1 MSTPILRE
9 RSGTS
14 EVALLFAL
22 SLPLL
27 LRAWASVHPG
37 AWLWGFHELRYL
49 PVWAWLLWAV
59 AAAAIFVTPKSTR
72 SDRRPIRAY
81 VVAAVLA
88 TVMLVL
94 VLPDRVQFVGD
105 FLLRQGT
112 AEESLPPSALFPQAL
127 PLDIFLH
134 VALPTW
140 INQNMHAPPAVA
152 SRILDALEA
161 GALVLLGFAF
171 ARRGGLK
178 GKEALACAVLVS
190 WGGWLALF
198 TGYSKAFTEMSLLV
212 VACAISGVDAL
223 RGERRGYFYLCL
235 AVAAGFA
242 IHRSAVGFL
251 PALAYV
257 SWHALRAAPVAKPP
271 RAKKDKA
278 KTKAKEPI
286 VPPWLPL
293 LLPLVALALAL
304 PKMIM
309 SATKLDTAH
318 FAARGEGF
326 VSVVRDLVA
335 PLHLLDLINL
345 LIFLMPLVALLLVPA
360 PREGRPG
367 PWSKREWIY
376 LVMLGAPFW
385 VITLVLRPAQ
395 GIPRDFDVFAT
406 PGVALA
412 VMVAARMAR
421 VWHAA
426 PGTARFAGAVI
437 AGAMVP
443 VLLTLWLSA
452 DLTRGLVRVN
462 ALADG
467 PPLRSESERG
477 LWREYLGARYHRAK
491 RYKEATAE
499 FAQAASLAPS
509 PNILAS
515 WGMAARWAGDRESE
529 ERAFTILLQRVPAD
543 RIAVRAAAYTGLARL
558 AYERGEVDK
567 AKGLLTQALQLDP
580 QDRDARGLAA
590 RIVAGAPA
598 GP

>member
-1 MSTPILRE
+1 
-9 RSGTS
+9 
-14 EVALLFAL
+14 LLFAL
-22 SLPLL
+22 SLPLF
-27 LRAWASVHPG
+27 LRVWASVHPG

-59 AAAAIFVTPKSTR
+59 AAAAIFVTPKSAR
-72 SDRRPIRAY
+72 SDRRSMRTY
-81 VVAAVLA
+81 VIAAVLA
-88 TVMLVL
+88 TVVLVL

-112 AEESLPPSALFPQAL
+112 SEESLPPSALFPQAL

-140 INQNMHAPPAVA
+140 INQNMHAAPAVA

-190 WGGWLALF
+190 WGGLLALF
-198 TGYSKAFTEMSLLV
+198 TGYSKAFTEMSLLIV
-212 VACAISGVDAL
+212 VCAISGVDAL
-223 RGERRGYFYLCL
+223 RGDRRGYFYLCL
-235 AVAAGFA
+235 AVGAGFA

-257 SWHALRAAPVAKPP
+257 SWYALRTAPVAKPQ
-271 RAKKDKA
+271 RGKKDKA
-278 KTKAKEPI
+278 KPAM
-286 VPPWLPL
+286 VPSWLPL
-293 LLPLVALALAL
+293 LLPVVALALAL

-326 VSVVRDLVA
+326 GSVVRDLAA
-335 PLHLLDLINL
+335 PMHLLDLFNL

-376 LVMLGAPFW
+376 LMVLGAPFW
-385 VITLVLRPAQ
+385 VIALVLRPAQ
-395 GIPRDFDVFAT
+395 GIPRDFDVFA
-406 PGVALA
+406 PAGVALA
-412 VMVAARMAR
+412 VVVAARMAR
-421 VWHAA
+421 VWFVA
-426 PGTARFAGAVI
+426 PSAARFSGAVI
-437 AGAMVP
+437 AGAVVP

-452 DLTRGLVRVN
+452 ELTRGLVRVN

-467 PPLRSESERG
+467 PPVRSESERG
-477 LWREYLGARYHRAK
+477 LWRQYLGARYHRAK
-491 RYKEATAE
+491 HYKEATAE
-499 FAQAASLAPS
+499 FAQAALLAPS

-515 WGMAARWAGDRESE
+515 WGVSARWAGDRESE
-529 ERAFTILLQRVPAD
+529 ERAFTILLQRAPAD
-543 RIAVRAAAYTGLARL
+543 RIEMRAAGYTALARI
-558 AYERGEVDK
+558 AYERGEIEK
-567 AKGLLTQALQLDP
+567 AKSLLTQALQLDP
-580 QDRDARGLAA
+580 QDPDARGLAA